1 MPAIHPTA
9 LVSENAIL
17 AGDVEVGAFAIIEDG
32 VNLGPGCKID
42 SHAKICT
49 GVAMGPR
56 NSVGHGAVIGGTPQD
71 LGFDPTTRTGV
82 LVGEG
87 NTFREHVTVN
97 RSTVEDGNTIIG
109 DRNFLMAVS
118 HLGHDVQIGNHNV
131 IANNVMVAGHC
142 RLGSRIFLGGGAG
155 IHQFIHIGDF
165 AMVQGNAGMTR
176 DIPPYCIV
184 HQINLLSGLNA
195 IGLRRGGFTVEERME
210 IKKAYH
216 LLFSSKSTRAEA
228 LTKVDGFAWS
238 EAAHV
243 LIEAVR
249 NPSSKGILTR

>member
-1 MPAIHPTA
+1 MTLIHPTA
-9 LVSENAIL
+9 LISEKATL
-17 AGDVEVGAFAIIEDG
+17 AGDVEIGPFAIIEDG

-42 SHAKICT
+42 SHAKICR

-56 NSVGHGAVIGGTPQD
+56 NSVGHGAVIGGAPQD
-71 LGFDPTTRTGV
+71 LGFEPATRTGV
-82 LVGEG
+82 LIGEG
-87 NTFREHVTVN
+87 NTFREHVTIN
-97 RSTVEDGNTIIG
+97 RSTRENSNTVIG

-118 HLGHDVQIGNHNV
+118 HLGHDVQIGSDNV

-142 RLGSRIFLGGGAG
+142 KLGNRIFVGGGAA

-184 HQINLLSGLNA
+184 HQINLLSGLNV
-195 IGLRRGGFTVEERME
+195 IGLRRGGFTVEERSE
-210 IKKAYH
+210 IKKAYQI
-216 LLFSSKSTRAEA
+216 LLSPKTSRTEA
-228 LTKVDGFAWS
+228 LAAADQQDWS
-238 EAAHV
+238 AAARV

-249 NPSSKGILTR
+249 SPSSKGILTR